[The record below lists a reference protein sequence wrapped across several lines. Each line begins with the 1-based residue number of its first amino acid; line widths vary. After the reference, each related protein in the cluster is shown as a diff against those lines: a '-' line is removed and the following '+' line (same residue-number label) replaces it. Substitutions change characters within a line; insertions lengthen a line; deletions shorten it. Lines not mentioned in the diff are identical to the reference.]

1 MLIFE
6 VKPALIACDTVVKM
20 GSLHNVQ
27 REKKLTAFCDPHLP
41 QVVCQLV
48 WDLTEMKF
56 FHSHRIMQT
65 TQDGCGR
72 HVQGL
77 GQRVRR

>member
-6 VKPALIACDTVVKM
+6 VKPALIACDSVVKM
-20 GSLHNVQ
+20 GSLHSLQ
-27 REKKLTAFCDPHLP
+27 PEKKVTAFCDPHLS

-48 WDLTEMKF
+48 WDPTEMKF
-56 FHSHRIMQT
+56 FHSQRLMET
-65 TQDGCGR
+65 TQDSCGR

-77 GQRVRR
+77 GQRVR